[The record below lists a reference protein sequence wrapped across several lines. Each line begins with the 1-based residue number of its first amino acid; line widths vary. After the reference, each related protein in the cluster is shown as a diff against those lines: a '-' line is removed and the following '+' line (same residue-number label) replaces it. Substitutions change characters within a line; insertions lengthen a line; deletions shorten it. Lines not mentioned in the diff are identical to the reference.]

1 MIWNSNKLGDGNDGF
16 SENKR
21 VEGDELPSETTGSV
35 NLTLNYTTP

>member
-21 VEGDELPSETTGSV
+21 VEGELPSETTGSV